1 MEKYKF
7 SNPFKELN
15 RFEWGL
21 WAFSVISVILSFSLT
36 KEKDIISLIAS
47 VFGVTALIF
56 VAKGMV
62 IGQLLCVFFSA
73 FYGIISYKYAYYGEM
88 ITYLCM
94 STPIAMA
101 SVIAW
106 LRHPFHDSRVVEV
119 SKISKK
125 CKIGLIILAPTV
137 TLLFYFILK
146 YLGTANLIVSTFSVT
161 TSFIAAYLT
170 YFRSSFYAIGY
181 SINDIV
187 LIVLWVLAA
196 CKDIS
201 SAPMILCFVAFLVND
216 LYGFYN
222 WEKLKK
228 QQKSVDFLRK

>member
-1 MEKYKF
+1 MKKYKF

-36 KEKDIISLIAS
+36 REKDIISLITS

-94 STPIAMA
+94 STPIAVA
-101 SVIAW
+101 SVISW
-106 LRHPFHDSRVVEV
+106 LRHPFEDSPVVEV

-125 CKIGLIILAPTV
+125 CKIGLIVLAPTV
-137 TLLFYFILK
+137 TILFYFILK
-146 YLGTANLIVSTFSVT
+146 YLGTANLFVSTLSVA

-187 LIVLWVLAA
+187 LIVLWVSAA
-196 CKDIS
+196 FKDIS

-228 QQKSVDFLRK
+228 QQKSVDFSKQ